1 MAKTS
6 APAAVDLGIRSASEV
21 DISPFHQILL
31 VGPTGSGKTAQ
42 IWTLPGRKLVYVFD
56 PNTMTTLQG
65 CPDCDFVEFLP
76 DFLDIDATLKGFNK
90 GAKSDKPSHAV
101 EPTLYLRFVDHL
113 NAVVEQEVFKNYDW
127 LCFDSLTFVSKA
139 VMDRQLYINGR
150 FGGIEDIADYR
161 VVGSKLA
168 DVFSSVNGLPINIF
182 STGHL
187 SVFQDDKTNK
197 IVTQIWLPG
206 KARNILPLTHSN
218 VWLACSGE
226 KPGTFE
232 IQTVPEQKGLQEIRT
247 SLKGLDPYEDVT
259 IKDFTK
265 AGQYGVGRLLT
276 KAKGK

>member
-6 APAAVDLGIRSASEV
+6 APTAADLGIRSAAEADVASY
-21 DISPFHQILL
+21 HQILL
-31 VGPTGSGKTAQ
+31 VGPTGSGKTSQ

-56 PNTMTTLQG
+56 PNTMTTLKG

-76 DFLDIDATLKGFNK
+76 DILDMDATLKGFNK
-90 GAKSDKPSHAV
+90 GAKSDKPSKAV
-101 EPTLYLRFVDHL
+101 EPTLYLRFVEHL
-113 NAVVEQEVFKNYDW
+113 NSVVEHDVYRSYDW
-127 LCFDSLTFVSKA
+127 LVFDSLTFISKA

-168 DVFSSVNGLPINIF
+168 DVFSSINGLAINIF

-218 VWLACSGE
+218 VWLACAGE

-232 IQTVPEQKGLQEIRT
+232 IQTVPEAKGLQEIRT
-247 SLKGLDPYEDVT
+247 SLKGLEPYEDVT
-259 IKDFTK
+259 IKDFNK
-265 AGQYGVGRLLT
+265 AGQFGVGRLLS
-276 KAKGK
+276 KAKGN

>member
-6 APAAVDLGIRSASEV
+6 APPSAADLGIRSASEA
-21 DISPFHQILL
+21 DISPYHQILL
-31 VGPTGSGKTAQ
+31 VGPTGSGKSAQ
-42 IWTLPGRKLVYVFD
+42 IWTLPGKKLVFVFD

-65 CPDCDFVEFLP
+65 CPDCDVLEFLP

-90 GAKSDKPSHAV
+90 GAKDDKPKQHK
-101 EPTLYLRFVDHL
+101 EPLLYLRFVDTL
-113 NAVVEQEVFKNYDW
+113 NQIVEQEIYKSYQW
-127 LCFDSLTFVSKA
+127 LVFDSLTFVSKA
-139 VMDRQLYINGR
+139 VMDRQLYINNR

-218 VWLACSGE
+218 VWLACAGE
-226 KPGTFE
+226 KPGMYE

-247 SLKGLDPYEDVT
+247 SLKGLQAYEDVT
-259 IKDFTK
+259 IKDFKNATK
-265 AGQYGVGRLLT
+265 FGIGALLK
-276 KAKGK
+276 KAA